1 MINNYTLN
9 ELLAVN
15 LSKEFKNGEVGFT
28 GLATGKQATLYITA
42 IPLVAME
49 LAKRTHA
56 PDLNI
61 IFAGWIQNPDLSK
74 IDKLPE
80 AEYDETLR
88 DIACEAQYLTYP
100 YQYSYKRGD
109 ISFGF
114 GSGVQ
119 VDKVGNINS
128 VSIGDPMKPK
138 VRMVGP
144 IFLPEHFS
152 QFGREYIMM
161 PHHEKRAFVNKVD
174 YIAGVGYPGG
184 NKGRKALGIPRGGPE
199 LVITPKCIFEFNKI
213 KGFIKVRSIH
223 PGVSIQ
229 DLRSSTGFELGKLN
243 NIKTTKIPKTEEL
256 RIIRQEI
263 DPRGILLGD
272 KEL

>member
-1 MINNYTLN
+1 MINNYTIN

-28 GLATGKQATLYITA
+28 GLATGKKATLYITA

-88 DIACEAQYLTYP
+88 DIPCEAQYLTYP

-109 ISFGF
+109 ISFAF

-128 VSIGDPMKPK
+128 VSIGNHLKPK
-138 VRMVGP
+138 VQMVGP

-152 QFGREYIMM
+152 QFRREYIMM

-184 NKGRKALGIPRGGPE
+184 KEGRKKLGIPRGGPE
-199 LVITPKCIFEFNKI
+199 LVITPKCIFKFDKI
-213 KGFIKVRSIH
+213 KGCIKVKSIH
-223 PGVSIQ
+223 PGVSVNE
-229 DLRSSTGFELGKLN
+229 LRNSTGFELGDLDN
-243 NIKTTKIPKTEEL
+243 LKTTTLPTNDEL
-256 RIIRQEI
+256 KIIREKI
-263 DPRGILLGD
+263 DPRKILLG
-272 KEL
+272 

>member
-9 ELLAVN
+9 ELLVVN

-28 GLATGKQATLYITA
+28 GLATGKKATLYITA

-88 DIACEAQYLTYP
+88 DIPCEAQYLTYP

-109 ISFGF
+109 ISFAF
-114 GSGVQ
+114 GSGIQ

-128 VSIGDPMKPK
+128 VSIGNHIKPK
-138 VRMVGP
+138 VQMVGP

-152 QFGREYIMM
+152 QFRREYIMM
-161 PHHEKRAFVNKVD
+161 PHHEKRTFVNKVD
-174 YIAGVGYPGG
+174 YIAIGAFFKSFTKNTDY
-184 NKGRKALGIPRGGPE
+184 KATISL
-199 LVITPKCIFEFNKI
+199 LKFVKKI
-213 KGFIKVRSIH
+213 
-223 PGVSIQ
+223 
-229 DLRSSTGFELGKLN
+229 
-243 NIKTTKIPKTEEL
+243 TKIP
-256 RIIRQEI
+256 IVAIG
-263 DPRGILLGD
+263 GINNKNYRKLLLNKANFLAISGYIWNN
-272 KEL
+272 KKFKPSEAIKKIT